1 MARGVHTPATRGGL
15 EPEAQRDSL
24 SLRLVSRGRKGD
36 NSDTRS
42 SVASFVVGGG
52 AQTWEAAGTRDAAVS
67 CQSSVACKHSANCA
81 SCSTSWSSPFAVGRH
96 FGSPPGA
103 AFAMIQHHR
112 RAPSLSPFASFQKK
126 KKLHF
131 RVPLGE
137 ESSCCPREHVA
148 RSLTMRREQSLRLL
162 YPGVCYVS
170 VPRRR
175 PRKSIFPIAQ
185 PSSHRSSTR
194 PRKQRP
200 PSLSL
205 VCLPPPYSTHKHAKS
220 NPHSS

>member
-1 MARGVHTPATRGGL
+1 MQAFCELCIVQHEL
-15 EPEAQRDSL
+15 ELAIRRWPSFRL
-24 SLRLVSRGRKGD
+24 SSRG
-36 NSDTRS
+36 
-42 SVASFVVGGG
+42 SF
-52 AQTWEAAGTRDAAVS
+52 RHD
-67 CQSSVACKHSANCA
+67 
-81 SCSTSWSSPFAVGRH
+81 STPSPSTLIITICF
-96 FGSPPGA
+96 
-103 AFAMIQHHR
+103 
-112 RAPSLSPFASFQKK
+112 LSNFFFF
-126 KKLHF
+126 LHF
-131 RVPLGE
+131 CVPLGE

-162 YPGVCYVS
+162 YLGVCYVS

-220 NPHSS
+220 DPHSS